1 VKKQEMQ
8 LLKIVD
14 FNTLLQHLMH
24 VSGIVGRHRLK
35 ELCQVHAIDAGKVS
49 AVEIIG
55 FTSPDALSHTSS
67 EITYFTISDA
77 IAHISN
83 TQC

>member
-1 VKKQEMQ
+1 MQ

-14 FNTLLQHLMH
+14 FNKLLQHFMH
-24 VSGIVGRHRLK
+24 ISRIVGMRRFK
-35 ELCQVHAIDAGKVS
+35 ELFQVHTIVAGKMF

-55 FTSPDALSHTSS
+55 FTLPDALSYSCS
-67 EITYFTISDA
+67 EITYFTISDT

-83 TQC
+83 IQC

>member
-1 VKKQEMQ
+1 VQ

-24 VSGIVGRHRLK
+24 ASRIVGMHHLK
-35 ELCQVHAIDAGKVS
+35 ELCQVHTIDAGKVF
-49 AVEIIG
+49 AVVIIG
-55 FTSPDALSHTSS
+55 FTLPDALSYTCS

-77 IAHISN
+77 VTHISN
-83 TQC
+83 IQC